1 MKKIKSSKN
10 KKGIIAI
17 DDPLKN
23 KHYQEKRKIIFF
35 RLALTYLLP
44 TLLMIGFFANEY
56 YSMINESTE
65 KRLITIAE
73 SQAKILDIF
82 MMERT
87 RNLFNIIDSPTF
99 LDEISEK
106 KLERHLYELKTD
118 SRAFIDVGYFNNSA
132 FQLFYSGPVESLN
145 QQRLFHGEMVY

>member
-17 DDPLKN
+17 DDPLKK

-65 KRLITIAE
+65 KRLLTIAE
-73 SQAKILDIF
+73 SQAKILDVFINWVNMIKIWADF
-82 MMERT
+82 IT
-87 RNLFNIIDSPTF
+87 KFQFGILLNLSNSYSVSSFRIIH
-99 LDEISEK
+99 IK
-106 KLERHLYELKTD
+106 
-118 SRAFIDVGYFNNSA
+118 
-132 FQLFYSGPVESLN
+132 
-145 QQRLFHGEMVY
+145 